1 MYKSTEKYF
10 TKNLL
15 FWHLNTN
22 TRKMPWKGE
31 KDAYKIW
38 LSEIILQQTRVE
50 QGLEYYHAFVKN
62 FPTINDLA
70 KADEKKVFKLWEGLG
85 YYNRCRNLIATAK
98 EIVTTYKSK
107 FPTKYEDILK
117 LKGIG
122 PYTAAAITSFAYN
135 LPYAVVD
142 GNVNR
147 VLTRFFNID
156 LPIDSTQG
164 KKLLATL
171 AQQLLDDKNAAS
183 YNQAIMDF
191 GATICKP
198 KLPLCSSCILQ
209 KKCKAYEL
217 ALVDK
222 LPIKEKSIA
231 KKIRWFYYFIIEYKE
246 GVYIKERTDKDI
258 WQNLHEFM
266 LIEMPKKSS
275 YQQIKNTKQFK
286 NLLNNI
292 PYLLDSVSNEYSQIL
307 SHQLITGKFCILQV
321 ANKVKIENYVW
332 VPKKQLHQI
341 SFPKFINTY
350 LQDKKY
356 L

>member
-85 YYNRCRNLIATAK
+85 YYNRCRNLIATAN

-147 VLTRFFNID
+147 VITRFFNID

>member
-1 MYKSTEKYF
+1 MDKLTEKYF

-31 KDAYKIW
+31 KDPYKIW

-50 QGLEYYHAFVKN
+50 QGLEYYNAFVQH
-62 FPTINDLA
+62 FPTINHLA
-70 KADEKKVFKLWEGLG
+70 NAEEKKVFKLWEGLG

-107 FPTKYEDILK
+107 FPTTYEDILK

-122 PYTAAAITSFAYN
+122 PYTAAAIASFAYN

-142 GNVNR
+142 GNVTR

-156 LPIDSTQG
+156 LPIDSTKG

-171 AQQLLDDKNAAS
+171 AQQLLDGKNAAN

-198 KLPLCSSCILQ
+198 KLPLCSSCPFQ
-209 KKCKAYEL
+209 KKCQAFEL

-231 KKIRWFYYFIIEYKE
+231 KKTRWFYYFIIEYKE

-266 LIEMPKKSS
+266 LIEMTKKSS

-286 NLLNNI
+286 SLLHNI

-321 ANKVKIENYVW
+321 SKKVKIENYVW
-332 VPKKQLHQI
+332 VPKKQLLQL

>member
-1 MYKSTEKYF
+1 M
-10 TKNLL
+10 
-15 FWHLNTN
+15 
-22 TRKMPWKGE
+22 RG
-31 KDAYKIW
+31 
-38 LSEIILQQTRVE
+38 
-50 QGLEYYHAFVKN
+50 
-62 FPTINDLA
+62 
-70 KADEKKVFKLWEGLG
+70 
-85 YYNRCRNLIATAK
+85 
-98 EIVTTYKSK
+98 
-107 FPTKYEDILK
+107 
-117 LKGIG
+117 
-122 PYTAAAITSFAYN
+122 
-135 LPYAVVD
+135 
-142 GNVNR
+142 VNR

-321 ANKVKIENYVW
+321 ANKVKIENFKW
-332 VPKKQLHQI
+332 VPKKLLHQI

>member
-1 MYKSTEKYF
+1 MDKSTEKYF

-15 FWHLNTN
+15 FWQLNTN

-50 QGLEYYHAFVKN
+50 QGLDYYHAFVKN

-171 AQQLLDDKNAAS
+171 AQHLLDVKNAAS

-231 KKIRWFYYFIIEYKE
+231 KKTRWFYYFVIEYKE